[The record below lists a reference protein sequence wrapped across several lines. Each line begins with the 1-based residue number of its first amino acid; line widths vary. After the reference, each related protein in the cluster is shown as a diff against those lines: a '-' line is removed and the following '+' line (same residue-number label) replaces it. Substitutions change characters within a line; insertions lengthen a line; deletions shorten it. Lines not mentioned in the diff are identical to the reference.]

1 MRVWA
6 VALCAAAGFIS
17 PALAQIAVPVSEPV
31 PLAVP
36 YLPQTEALCGG
47 AAAAMVM
54 RYWGA
59 RDVYPDIFAPLVDRS
74 AGGIRTSALV
84 GELERRRWTAVA
96 GTGDTGHLAAELARN
111 HPVIALIEDRPGRFH
126 YVVVVSATAERV
138 VVHDPARAP
147 SRVVERKKFDA
158 AWQKSERWMLVLS
171 PGADLHVP
179 AETDSAPLVTG
190 ARSDPAPPGPCDE
203 AVTDAVA
210 LAGRGDKPAAR
221 RALEAAAAA
230 CPAAAGPWRELAGLD
245 ALDGAWSAAAEHA
258 RRAVTRDP
266 DDEHAWR
273 VLATAEY
280 LRHDDL
286 AALAAWNRIGEPRID
301 LVDIKGLGHT
311 RYMVVADAIGI
322 RPKTVLTPDA
332 LRLAQRRLLA
342 VPAIAGARVS
352 FRPAESGTAQI
363 EASVVEHARA
373 PTTYASW
380 LGIGLRAATDREL
393 AATLTNVSGGGDVV
407 AASWRWWP
415 HRPMTAVSYAAPG
428 PGGVWR
434 IAASR
439 ETQTFGASA
448 FEETRTRAGA
458 DISNWI
464 DQRTRVRAGAAIEG
478 WSDRPRTAAV
488 SGRVEF
494 WPMVDRLALEGGGTA
509 WRGRGVSFG
518 GADVAARWRSTS
530 ASRGTVWRAD
540 AGYRAVTAPS
550 PSSIWPGAD
559 TGPAR
564 DVLLRAHPLVH
575 DGVIRGGV
583 FGRRLA
589 FGAAEVQRWL
599 SSGRQPVRVAPAMF
613 VDIARA
619 TRGLPTSTD
628 RTQIDAGAG
637 LRVSLFGMGV
647 LRVDFGHGVRDGRNA
662 FSVGWQR

>member
-6 VALCAAAGFIS
+6 VALCAAAGFVSPVFAQVSIPVS
-17 PALAQIAVPVSEPV
+17 APAL
-31 PLAVP
+31 LAVP

-84 GELERRRWTAVA
+84 DELLRRRWTAVSFE
-96 GTGDTGHLAAELARN
+96 GDASRMSAELARGR
-111 HPVIALIEDRPGRFH
+111 PVIALIEDRPGRFH
-126 YVVVVSATAERV
+126 YVVIVSAAAEQV
-138 VVHDPARAP
+138 VLHDPARAP
-147 SRVVERKKFDA
+147 SRVVDRRKFDA
-158 AWQKSERWMLVLS
+158 AWQKSQRWMLVLT
-171 PGADLHVP
+171 PGPDLQFP
-179 AETDSAPLVTG
+179 AETDSAPSVRSS
-190 ARSDPAPPGPCDE
+190 RSDPAPPGPCDG
-203 AVTDAVA
+203 AVTDAVS
-210 LAGRGDKPAAR
+210 LAERGDKSAAR

-245 ALDGAWSAAAEHA
+245 ALDGQWSAAAEHA
-258 RRAVTRDP
+258 RRAVARDP

-301 LVDIKGLGHT
+301 LIDITGLEHT
-311 RYMVVADAIGI
+311 RYMVVADAIGV
-322 RPKTVLTPDA
+322 RPKAVLTPDA
-332 LRLAQRRLLA
+332 LRLAQRRVLA
-342 VPAIAGARVS
+342 VPAIAAARVS
-352 FRPAESGTAQI
+352 FRPAESGRAQI
-363 EASVVEHARA
+363 EASVVERTRA
-373 PTTYASW
+373 PTNYPSW

-393 AATLTNVSGGGDVV
+393 AASVTSVSGGGDVV
-407 AASWRWWP
+407 AASWRWWA
-415 HRPMTAVSYAAPG
+415 HRPMAAVSYAAPG

-434 IAASR
+434 IDASR

-494 WPMVDRLALEGGGTA
+494 WPIVDRLALEGGGTA

-518 GADVAARWRSTS
+518 GADVAARWRSNS
-530 ASRGTVWRAD
+530 ASLGTVWRAD
-540 AGYRAVTAPS
+540 AGYRAVTATS

-564 DVLLRAHPLVH
+564 DVLLRAHPLVD

-583 FGRRLA
+583 FGRRLT
-589 FGAAEVQRWL
+589 FGAFEVQRWL
-599 SSGRQPVRVAPAMF
+599 NSGRQPVRLAPAIF

-619 TRGLPTSTD
+619 TRGLATSTD

-647 LRVDFGHGVRDGRNA
+647 LRVDLAHGLRDGRNA
-662 FSVGWQR
+662 LSVGWQR